1 VHDPRRIALAGRVEL
16 RLKDGTCLER
26 SADTPRGSD
35 ANFAPDAD
43 TVGKFEKLAVHALP
57 QKRVAELRDAVLR
70 LEQLAD
76 AAELAALMAT

>member
-1 VHDPRRIALAGRVEL
+1 V
-16 RLKDGTCLER
+16 RLKDGTRLER

-35 ANFAPDAD
+35 ANFAAAAD
-43 TVGKFEKLAVHALP
+43 VIDKFEKLALHALP
-57 QKRVAELRDAVLR
+57 KTRVAKLRDAVLG